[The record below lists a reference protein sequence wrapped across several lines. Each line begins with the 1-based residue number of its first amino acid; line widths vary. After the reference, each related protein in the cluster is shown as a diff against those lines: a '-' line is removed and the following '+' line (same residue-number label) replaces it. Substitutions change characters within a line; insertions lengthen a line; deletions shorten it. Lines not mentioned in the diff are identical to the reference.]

1 MDNREIDDLVE
12 GVVKE
17 ERGRL
22 IMWSF
27 FTPLILSFFVGL
39 IGGLIGANLGYVA
52 FFALLFQF
60 IGFIDSFFKKPQKN
74 MTYKHLHPSE
84 KEQFLRLF
92 RKEVRGGCVGA
103 YVFGFFFWN
112 IIGIIVS
119 DYLNL

>member
-1 MDNREIDDLVE
+1 MTNEEIDDLVE

-17 ERGRL
+17 ERRKL
-22 IMWSF
+22 IAWSF
-27 FTPLILSFFVGL
+27 FMPLIFAFFVGL

-52 FFALLFQF
+52 FFALLLQF

-74 MTYKHLHPSE
+74 MTYKHLRPSE

-112 IIGIIVS
+112 IISIIIS